1 MKKYIFLS
9 LFSVVILLGCE
20 DFIDLEPQDQLTT
33 TAFYKTA
40 ADAISATNAAY
51 DGFQHL
57 NYYGFN
63 YPDILNIAGGDAVK
77 GGFGAGDRPAYLEF
91 ETFNI
96 TDNNLRI
103 GEFYAM
109 AWGGVNRAN
118 QVLDNV
124 SQMEVGG
131 DFTEELKTRL
141 LGEATFL
148 RALHYMNLVLGF
160 GGMPIYTSVPAIDDE
175 VLPRATAEETW
186 AFIIQDFNDAA
197 DMLPDTYDAENVGRA
212 TRGAA
217 NAMLA
222 RVHSLRGEWTQVKT
236 HADLVIESPAGY
248 DLAPTFAENFDERGN
263 NNVESIFEIQYT
275 LSNTSLDIWSSA
287 GDWNSNFIA
296 KYSAP
301 QVGNAGW
308 ATMSPTQELV
318 DDFEAGDIRL
328 GETVYQ
334 PGDPYPNPNGDG
346 TFDPFDGSHFEN
358 AGLFGHKKLTGLDF
372 NNSAGNGFNY
382 NYKIIRF
389 ADILLLKAEAENEL
403 NGVSADA
410 LNPLNRI
417 RSRAGLPPVNE
428 TNNPGLSQDQLRDI
442 ILDERRSELAMEGL
456 RFYDVVYRGRGTE
469 FLGARGYQP
478 GDEIFPIPPSEIAQ
492 TGWPQN

>member
-9 LFSVVILLGCE
+9 LLTVVMLLGCE
-20 DFIDLEPQDQLTT
+20 DFIELDPQDQLTS
-33 TAFYKTA
+33 TAFYKSA

-51 DGFQHL
+51 DGVQHL

-63 YPDILNIAGGDAVK
+63 YPDILNIAGGDAIK

-124 SQMEVGG
+124 SLMEVEG
-131 DFTEELKTRL
+131 DFTEALKTRL

-148 RALHYMNLVLGF
+148 RALHYTNLVLGF
-160 GGMPIYTSVPAIDDE
+160 GGMPIYSSVPGIDDE
-175 VLPRATAEETW
+175 VLPRATIEETW
-186 AFIIQDFNDAA
+186 AFIIQDFSDAA
-197 DMLPDTYDAENVGRA
+197 SILPDSYDAANTGRA
-212 TRGAA
+212 TKGAA

-222 RVHSLRGEWTQVKT
+222 RINSFRGEWGQVNT
-236 HADLVIESPAGY
+236 YTDLVINSPAGY

-263 NNVESIFEIQYT
+263 NNIESIFEIQYT
-275 LSNTSLDIWSSA
+275 LSNTSLDIWSAA

-318 DDFEAGDIRL
+318 DAFEAGDIRL

-334 PGDPYPNPNGDG
+334 PGDQYGDG
-346 TFDPFDGSHFEN
+346 IFDPNDGSHFEN
-358 AGLFGHKKLTGLDF
+358 AGLYGHKKLTGLDF
-372 NNSAGNGFNY
+372 ANNAGNGFDY

-403 NGVSADA
+403 NGVSANA
-410 LNPLNRI
+410 LAPLNRI
-417 RSRAGLPPVNE
+417 RARAGLLPVND
-428 TNNPGLSQDQLRDI
+428 TNNPGLTQDGLRDI
-442 ILDERRSELAMEGL
+442 ILGERRSELAMEGL
-456 RFYDVVYRGRGTE
+456 RFYDVIYRGRGTE
-469 FLGARGYQP
+469 FFGARGYQP
-478 GDEIFPIPPSEIAQ
+478 GEEIFPIPPSEISQ

>member
-9 LFSVVILLGCE
+9 FLSVVTLLGCE
-20 DFIDLEPQDQLTT
+20 DFIEIEPQDSLTS

-40 ADAISATNAAY
+40 GDAIASINAAY

-63 YPDILNIAGGDAVK
+63 YQDILNIAGGDAIK

-91 ETFNI
+91 ETFDI
-96 TDNNLRI
+96 TAQNLRI
-103 GEFYAM
+103 REFYAM

-124 SQMEVGG
+124 SQMEVDG
-131 DFTEELKTRL
+131 DFTEALKTRI

-148 RALHYMNLVLGF
+148 RALHYTNLVTAF
-160 GGMPIYTSVPAIDDE
+160 GGMPIYTSVPAIVDE
-175 VLPRATAEETW
+175 VLPRATTEETW
-186 AFIIQDFNDAA
+186 AFIIKGYTDAA
-197 DMLPDTYDAENVGRA
+197 SMLPDSYDAANVGRA
-212 TRGAA
+212 TKGAA

-222 RVHSLRGEWTQVKT
+222 RIYSYRGEWAQVNT
-236 HADLVIESPAGY
+236 FADLIINSPAGY
-248 DLAPTFAENFDERGN
+248 DLAPTFVENFDERGN
-263 NNVESIFEIQYT
+263 NNMESIFEIQYT
-275 LSNTSLDIWSSA
+275 LSNTSDIWSNA
-287 GDWNSNFIA
+287 GDWNSNFMA

-318 DDFEAGDIRL
+318 DDFEAGDLRL
-328 GETVYQ
+328 TETVYQ
-334 PGDPYPNPNGDG
+334 PGDPYGDG
-346 TFDPFDGSHFEN
+346 VFDPHDGSHFEN
-358 AGLFGHKKLTGLDF
+358 AGLYGNNKSSGLDF
-372 NNSAGNGFNY
+372 ANTAGNGFNY

-403 NGVSADA
+403 NGVSANA

-417 RSRAGLPPVNE
+417 RVRAELLPVND
-428 TNNPGLSQDQLRDI
+428 TNNPGLSQTELRDI
-442 ILDERRSELAMEGL
+442 ILDERRSELALEGL
-456 RFYDVVYRGRGTE
+456 RFYDVIYRGRGVE

-478 GDEIFPIPPSEIAQ
+478 GDEVFPIPPGEIAR

>member
-1 MKKYIFLS
+1 MKKNIILS
-9 LFSVVILLGCE
+9 LITALTILGCA
-20 DFIDLEPQDQLTT
+20 DFIEIEPQDSLTT

-40 ADAISATNAAY
+40 DDAIASINAAY

-63 YPDILNIAGGDAVK
+63 YPDIMNIAGGDAIK

-91 ETFNI
+91 ETFDI
-96 TDNNLRI
+96 TPQNLRI
-103 GEFYAM
+103 REFYAM

-124 SQMEVGG
+124 SQMEVEGT
-131 DFTEELKTRL
+131 FTEALKTRI

-148 RALHYMNLVLGF
+148 RAFHYTNLVTAF
-160 GGMPIYTSVPAIDDE
+160 GGMPIYTSVPSINDE
-175 VLPRATAEETW
+175 VLPRATTEETW
-186 AFIIQDFNDAA
+186 NFIISSFQEAA
-197 DMLPDTYDAENVGRA
+197 TLLPDSYDGANVGRA
-212 TRGAA
+212 TKGAA

-222 RVHSLRGEWTQVKT
+222 RIYSFRGEWAQVNTQ
-236 HADLVIESPAGY
+236 ADLVINSPANY

-263 NNVESIFEIQYT
+263 NNMESIFEIQYT
-275 LSNTSLDIWSSA
+275 LTSTSLDIWSNA

-334 PGDPYPNPNGDG
+334 PGDPYGEG
-346 TFDPFDGSHFEN
+346 VFDPNDGSHFEN
-358 AGLFGHKKLTGLDF
+358 AGLYGNKKLTGLDF
-372 NNSAGNGFNY
+372 ANTAGNGFNY

-403 NGVSADA
+403 NGISTNA
-410 LNPLNRI
+410 LAPLNRI
-417 RSRAGLPPVNE
+417 RTRAGLLPVNE
-428 TNNPGLSQDQLRDI
+428 TNNPGLNQTELRDI
-442 ILDERRSELAMEGL
+442 ILDERRSEFALEGL

-469 FLGARGYQP
+469 FLGSRGYQP
-478 GDEIFPIPPSEIAQ
+478 GDELFPIPPVEIAQ

>member
-1 MKKYIFLS
+1 MKKYILFS
-9 LFSVVILLGCE
+9 LFAVALLVSCE
-20 DFIDLEPQDQLTT
+20 DFIELEPQDQLTT

-124 SQMEVGG
+124 SQMEVEG
-131 DFTEELKTRL
+131 DFTEELKSRL

-160 GGMPIYTSVPAIDDE
+160 GGMPIITSVPAIDDE
-175 VLPRATAEETW
+175 ILPRTTTEETW

-197 DMLPDTYDAENVGRA
+197 GMLPDSYDAANTGRA
-212 TRGAA
+212 TKGAA

-222 RVHSLRGEWTQVKT
+222 RVHSLRGEWAQVNAY
-236 HADLVIESPAGY
+236 ADLVINSPAGY

-263 NNVESIFEIQYT
+263 NNIESIFEIQYT
-275 LSNTSLDIWSSA
+275 LSNTSLSIWSAA

-301 QVGNAGW
+301 QVGDAGW

-328 GETVYQ
+328 SETVYQ
-334 PGDPYPNPNGDG
+334 PGDPYGDG
-346 TFDPFDGSHFEN
+346 IFDPNDGSHFAN
-358 AGLFGHKKLTGLDF
+358 AGLYGHKKLTGLDF
-372 NNSAGNGFNY
+372 DNSAGNGFNY

-403 NGVSADA
+403 NGVTENA
-410 LNPLNRI
+410 LTPLNRI
-417 RSRAGLPPVNE
+417 RARAGLLPVSV
-428 TNNPGLSQDQLRDI
+428 TNNPELSQTTLRDI

>member
-1 MKKYIFLS
+1 MKKYILLS
-9 LFSVVILLGCE
+9 LLSVVTLLGCE
-20 DFIDLEPQDQLTT
+20 DFIEIEPQDSLTS

-40 ADAISATNAAY
+40 DDATAAINAAY

-91 ETFNI
+91 ETFDITPQNI
-96 TDNNLRI
+96 RI
-103 GEFYAM
+103 REFYAM

-124 SQMEVGG
+124 SQMEVDG
-131 DFTEELKTRL
+131 DFTEALKTRI

-148 RALHYMNLVLGF
+148 RALHYQNLVLAF
-160 GGMPIYTSVPAIDDE
+160 GGMPIYTSVPKIDDE
-175 VLPRATAEETW
+175 VLPRATTEETW
-186 AFIIQDFNDAA
+186 SFIIDSFNEAA
-197 DMLPDTYDAENVGRA
+197 SMLPDAYDAANTGRA
-212 TRGAA
+212 TKGAA

-222 RVHSLRGEWTQVKT
+222 RIHSLRGEWPQVNT
-236 HADLVIESPAGY
+236 YTDLVINSPAGY

-263 NNVESIFEIQYT
+263 NNMESIFEIQYT
-275 LSNTSLDIWSSA
+275 LSNTSLSIWSNA

-318 DDFEAGDIRL
+318 DDFEAGDLRL
-328 GETVYQ
+328 TETVYR
-334 PGDPYPNPNGDG
+334 PGDPYGDG
-346 TFDPFDGSHFEN
+346 VFDPNDGSHFSN
-358 AGLFGHKKLTGLDF
+358 AGLYGHKKLTGLDF
-372 NNSAGNGFNY
+372 SNTAGNGFDY

-389 ADILLLKAEAENEL
+389 ADILLLKAEAENEI
-403 NGVSADA
+403 NGVTTNA

-417 RSRAGLPPVNE
+417 RTRAGLLPVNN
-428 TNNPGLSQDQLRDI
+428 TNNPGLSKEGLRDI
-442 ILDERRSELAMEGL
+442 ILGERRSELAMEGL
-456 RFYDVVYRGRGTE
+456 RFYDVIYRGRGSE

-478 GDEIFPIPPSEIAQ
+478 GDEIFPIPPFEIAQ